1 MQSRSGWAGHKE
13 CDCLQREDSLFHGQ
27 TSAPGDSLAHED
39 AREYEH
45 ERLCTSR
52 IDTLSRGAKTEGR
65 CCWGRMG
72 RLGSGKGSVRDGMR
86 GCAARWHGGS
96 DRLKAAAGTR
106 GFWKDYPNI
115 ENLVSELGI
124 PEDEVFTDFTGSSFY
139 SPYGLEA
146 TAPVFSSSSL
156 PQLPSPLGQ
165 VFATFTNFKR
175 IPVSD
180 RTTMLGLLYSIL
192 DFARSDKT
200 FEAYDRMTAHEL
212 FIRMG
217 VSKRLVDDFIRPT
230 LLVGLFKPP
239 EELSAAVA
247 MELLYFYAL
256 AHQTSFDVRWIK
268 QKSIAE
274 VLINPLANKL
284 IDEHGLQ
291 VRSKTFVKEV
301 RPSCSLYPRPAPRRL
316 PPLPPVFVL
325 LPPLLTCLVLFCL
338 PPDAGDKILVDEA
351 SKKVTGISITRGKVE
366 KFSHALCSPT

>member
-1 MQSRSGWAGHKE
+1 MS
-13 CDCLQREDSLFHGQ
+13 
-27 TSAPGDSLAHED
+27 
-39 AREYEH
+39 
-45 ERLCTSR
+45 
-52 IDTLSRGAKTEGR
+52 
-65 CCWGRMG
+65 
-72 RLGSGKGSVRDGMR
+72 
-86 GCAARWHGGS
+86 
-96 DRLKAAAGTR
+96 AGTR

-115 ENLVSELGI
+115 ENLLSELGI
-124 PEDEVFTDFTGSSFY
+124 AEDEVRKFHFHLPQALTSYRQAFTQFTGSSFY

-192 DFARSDKT
+192 DFDRSEKT

-268 QKSIAE
+268 KQSISE
-274 VLINPLANKL
+274 VLINPLANML
-284 IDEHGLQ
+284 IEKYGLE
-291 VRSKTFVKEV
+291 VRSKSFVKEV
-301 RPSCSLYPRPAPRRL
+301 CYCSSHVRL
-316 PPLPPVFVL
+316 PRFVKPSHPL
-325 LPPLLTCLVLFCL
+325 LPLRR
-338 PPDAGDKILVDEA
+338 E
-351 SKKVTGISITRGKVE
+351 SQ
-366 KFSHALCSPT
+366 